1 MLHYNHRHA
10 VWLVSLIK
18 LALFSSLLVTCNK
31 DDMESFSVKKV
42 EAEKNSEDLTANKGI
57 IAGGDDNDANQRMTA
72 GTPTSENFTL
82 EQKTHDKLDIL
93 LVIDESGSMSDD
105 HQSLS
110 TRLDDL
116 LSAVKDS
123 DWQIG
128 IISTNP
134 LSCLLTVIDKNT
146 PNYET
151 IFTTSISQQKLTDS
165 YKDYVLMSYVHAEQ
179 AIYGALRGLRG
190 DCIVSRYVSNSSGA
204 TPASPPVSP
213 PVTPV
218 NTSSDSRG
226 GYASLCQKKE
236 KWLRDGSML
245 AVLLVTDEDH
255 QCPHHHGC
263 QITDFYFYL
272 KSIRIPHATGRVY
285 GLLNE
290 QENQKFISWK
300 DNNGK
305 SLFAHHESIVNTDYS
320 TILNKISQN
329 IATALQNTF
338 TLKHHHNGG
347 NTEVIVTD
355 ADGETQTLTADQYSV
370 AGNTLTINMTLPAD
384 STEIKITYTY

>member
-1 MLHYNHRHA
+1 MLRSNHRPA
-10 VWLVSLIK
+10 AWSVSLLI
-18 LALFSSLLVTCNK
+18 LLSSLLATCNEEE
-31 DDMESFSVKKV
+31 MGSFSASQAKV
-42 EAEKNSEDLTANKGI
+42 EKNSDDLIGGKGLVGDGDDTDANKSKIG
-57 IAGGDDNDANQRMTA
+57 
-72 GTPTSENFTL
+72 GTPTSEDFTL

-93 LVIDESGSMSDD
+93 LVVDESGSMSDD

-116 LSAVKDS
+116 LTAVKDS

-134 LSCLLTVIDKNT
+134 MSCLLTVIDKNT

-151 IFTTSISQQKLTDS
+151 IFTASINQQKLTES
-165 YKDYVLMSYVHAEQ
+165 YKDHVLRDYAGAEQ

-190 DCIVSRYVSNSSGA
+190 DCIVSRAAAAMANQSNAAAGTPPSPPS
-204 TPASPPVSP
+204 TPAI
-213 PVTPV
+213 
-218 NTSSDSRG
+218 NYDSKG

-245 AVLLVTDEDH
+245 AVLLITDEDH

-272 KSIRIPHATGRVY
+272 RSIRTPHATGRVY

-290 QENQKFISWK
+290 QENHRFISWK
-300 DNNGK
+300 DGNGK
-305 SLFAHHESIVNTDYS
+305 SLFDYHDSITNTDY
-320 TILNKISQN
+320 TEILTKISQN

-338 TLKHHHNGG
+338 TLKHQYNGG

-355 ADGETQTLTADQYSV
+355 ADGNTQTLTKDQYSV
-370 AGNTLTINMTLPAD
+370 AGNTLTINTTLPAN
-384 STEIKITYTY
+384 TTKIKLTYTY